1 MINGVG
7 ENKPVRLGGA
17 QLGQS
22 APVAKV
28 GDAAAKAMSG
38 PASPAAAMA
47 AQGAPVDMDKIAAI
61 RTAIAEGRYP
71 VDPDKIAQR
80 MIDLDLKPLA

>member
-1 MINGVG
+1 MINGISD
-7 ENKPVRLGGA
+7 KPIRLLGA
-17 QLGQS
+17 QTGQA
-22 APVAKV
+22 APVAKAD
-28 GDAAAKAMSG
+28 DAVAKGVSG

-47 AQGAPVDMDKIAAI
+47 SKGAPVDMDKIAAI

-71 VDPDKIAQR
+71 VDPEKIAQR